1 VKYIITIFL
10 ISLFASCKSDST
22 NNETDLAK
30 MELYGTWR
38 FQSSTDD
45 YIKDHRIIILKDSS
59 YFKFSTRNGGGLIE
73 KGYLSKEDSLIDERE
88 FKYGLKKID
97 TNRIEI
103 ENHYNFFGDFTN
115 TYEKSHYGNYKD
127 ELKKYL
133 KIDSIRNKAL
143 GWWKLSKSKLPIE
156 LVNYSGKFDKFT
168 MQISSDGTATFYLEN
183 YLDSIVDYSYRIK
196 EKNGIDLM
204 RGDVAGGGTKI
215 YFQSDTIMKML
226 MKSRSLDTLELKKI
240 YKLE

>member
-1 VKYIITIFL
+1 
-10 ISLFASCKSDST
+10 
-22 NNETDLAK
+22 

-38 FQSSTDD
+38 FQSSTDN

-59 YFKFSTRNGGGLIE
+59 YYKFSTRNGGGLIE

-115 TYEKSHYGNYKD
+115 TYEKSHYGNYRD

-133 KIDSIRNKAL
+133 KIDSIRNKTL
-143 GWWKLSKSKLPIE
+143 GWWKLTKSKLPIE
-156 LVNYSGKFDKFT
+156 LVNYSGRFDKFI
-168 MQISSDGTATFYLEN
+168 MQISADGTATFYLEN
-183 YLDSIVDYSYRIK
+183 YLDSIVDYSYKIRG
-196 EKNGIDLM
+196 KNGIDFM
-204 RGDVAGGGTKI
+204 RGDVMGGGTKI
-215 YFQSDTIMKML
+215 FFESDTIMKML

-240 YKLE
+240 YRLK